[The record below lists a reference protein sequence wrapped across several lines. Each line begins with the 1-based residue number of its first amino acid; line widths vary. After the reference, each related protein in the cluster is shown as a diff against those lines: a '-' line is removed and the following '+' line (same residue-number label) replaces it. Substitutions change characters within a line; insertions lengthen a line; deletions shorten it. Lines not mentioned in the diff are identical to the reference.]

1 MDKYSG
7 KYFTQNHSITSTA
20 NSQSGKNA
28 IQLMDN
34 RPVSALQQKLST
46 IQKKTNSEN
55 NLSDEN
61 NLHTEGNQNPVQLQS
76 TTRTV
81 NNNSTIQL
89 AKAKNPTRRNK
100 VHDRVKKTK
109 RFDINPLREYHDIKN
124 NVSQK
129 VTSTKLYLQKVEKQL
144 DDDGDIALL
153 GSYRN
158 RLNKIYSDTKDLLNE
173 IITLPPTKGRL
184 RSQTV
189 DRDKLA
195 SQLRGCQFYLHK
207 VVTEIKKVFPMNA
220 GGFGAKGRAHD
231 MKAEVN
237 PHAIPFGAPLNN
249 HYFQNIT
256 LNGATPNVNVYK
268 KSATVAKQKLGPLQ
282 VLGSTYPN
290 NASVSKAVLLN
301 NVDQSLG
308 SINTPQDVTFRDTPV
323 GKGRGDGQYKNMANT
338 NAAGYAW
345 LLGRVGNQ
353 RWEWLHIRGAGLGGK
368 TDSTNLVAGARDAN
382 THMIPFESNI
392 RHLGTAVKNH
402 PTKYSRLRVVWSVSG
417 QVAKYAYKTIRIK
430 WTLFRKDSSKKA
442 TGDVSFKPLDTAN
455 NISKN
460 EVTKIENLLNDIRSG
475 L

>member
-28 IQLMDN
+28 VQLMDN
-34 RPVSALQQKLST
+34 RPVSALQQKLSV

-109 RFDINPLREYHDIKN
+109 RFDINPLREYYDIKN

-129 VTSTKLYLQKVEKQL
+129 VSSTKLYLQKVEKQL

-158 RLNKIYSDTKDLLNE
+158 RLNRIYSDTKDTLNE
-173 IITLPPTKGRL
+173 LITLPPVKGRL
-184 RSQTV
+184 RSQTG

-195 SQLRGCQFYLHK
+195 GELRGYQFYLYK
-207 VVTEIKKVFPMNA
+207 VITEIKKVFPMNA

-231 MKAEVN
+231 MKAQVN
-237 PHAIPFGAPLNN
+237 PNPVPFGTPLNN

-256 LNGATPNVNVYK
+256 LNGATPNVSVYK

-282 VLGSTYPN
+282 VLGSTYSN
-290 NASVSKAVLLN
+290 NAFVSKAVLLN

-402 PTKYSRLRVVWSVSG
+402 PTKYSRLRVIWSVSG